1 MSLLTHLGPVCQH
14 LDKLKQILPKQFSL
28 STTQKVIIVSVTA
41 SVTVVGVLARYL
53 RRKKRTVD
61 LSKFKRP
68 YPKRPRI
75 SGVRSPNGGLGDY
88 SMTSGVA
95 KADLFRQWQL
105 IFGENLGGEC
115 NFGMTVRK
123 YVVMYLRT
131 ECENTFFAHEH
142 II

>member
-1 MSLLTHLGPVCQH
+1 MANAGGSGCHNDDG
-14 LDKLKQILPKQFSL
+14 
-28 STTQKVIIVSVTA
+28 
-41 SVTVVGVLARYL
+41 VTVVLWHFEFV
-53 RRKKRTVD
+53 T
-61 LSKFKRP
+61 
-68 YPKRPRI
+68 
-75 SGVRSPNGGLGDY
+75 GLGDY

-95 KADLFRQWQL
+95 KAGLFRQWQL

-123 YVVMYLRT
+123 YVVMCLRT